1 MKRSTDV
8 TVKRVAK
15 LWGVYESTKDG
26 LELVRKEVLLRGR
39 PDCEKAQVAI
49 TIAKGYVLFTM
60 AYEDFIQNANKSEF
74 IAEGTG
80 NEN

>member
-1 MKRSTDV
+1 MKKSTNV

-15 LWGVYESTKDG
+15 LWAVYESTKDG

-39 PDCEKAQVAI
+39 PVCEKAQVAI
-49 TIAKGYVLFTM
+49 TIAKGHVLYTM

-74 IAEGTG
+74 IEEEIG

>member
-1 MKRSTDV
+1 MKKSTNV

-15 LWGVYESTKDG
+15 LWGVYEYTKDG
-26 LELVRKEVLLRGR
+26 LVLVRKDVLFSGR
-39 PDCEKAQVAI
+39 PVCEKAQVAI
-49 TIAKGYVLFTM
+49 TIAKGHVLYTM

-74 IAEGTG
+74 IEEETG